1 MSEYSALIPEKPIAV
16 KDIVTVHYFEYASS
30 FLFPGESHDF
40 WEFLYA
46 DKGRVEVTAGDRN
59 LILVKGTAVFHKP
72 GEFHSLRAD
81 GIVAPNLVVVS
92 FHCDS
97 PAMRFFENRVLSFG
111 DRQTALLASIL
122 EEAQEAFSSD
132 LSDPGLRGLV
142 RNSGQPFGAEQVI
155 CADLELLL
163 IGLVRA
169 GEGAAARV
177 TSVIHSQAWQDTFDA
192 VADYL
197 GRNLGRRL
205 TLEQICRENLCGVSM
220 LQKVFREKTGGGVME
235 YFGRMKISR
244 AKQEIREGKKNFTQ
258 ISGDLGYS
266 SIHYFSRH
274 FKKITGMTPSEY
286 ASSVKL
292 LAEEQKQRPV
302 LLDR

>member
-1 MSEYSALIPEKPIAV
+1 VRSEK
-16 KDIVTVHYFEYASS
+16 
-30 FLFPGESHDF
+30 
-40 WEFLYA
+40 
-46 DKGRVEVTAGDRN
+46 
-59 LILVKGTAVFHKP
+59 
-72 GEFHSLRAD
+72 
-81 GIVAPNLVVVS
+81 
-92 FHCDS
+92 
-97 PAMRFFENRVLSFG
+97 
-111 DRQTALLASIL
+111 
-122 EEAQEAFSSD
+122 
-132 LSDPGLRGLV
+132 
-142 RNSGQPFGAEQVI
+142 QPFGAEQVI

-169 GEGAAARV
+169 GEGAAAHV
-177 TSVIHSQAWQDTFDA
+177 TSVIHSQSWQDTFTA
-192 VADYL
+192 VTDYL

-205 TLEQICRENLCGVSM
+205 TIETICRDNLCGSSM

-235 YFGRMKISR
+235 YFGRMKIGR

-258 ISGDLGYS
+258 IAGDLGYS

-292 LAEEQKQRPV
+292 LAEEEKQRPV